1 MVVQFLTIKPY
12 RWKISDGQFYTFLN
26 FTRSSAQ
33 GLENFIHSK
42 ILQAHQLK
50 VWKILYIQ
58 KSYKVIIWKGGKFY
72 TFSDCTKSLS
82 QCTGSNGSPNHP
94 HPHIQITPTIPTT
107 FSKPPQYSSCQNS
120 VVISCPRAFWEK
132 SLARYLAFEELVHFR
147 VLWNN
152 LCSL

>member
-94 HPHIQITPTIPTT
+94 HPHIQITLTIPTT
-107 FSKPPQYSSCQNS
+107 FCKPPKQPPPPYTIQPNN
-120 VVISCPRAFWEK
+120 PN
-132 SLARYLAFEELVHFR
+132 HF
-147 VLWNN
+147 LQTT
-152 LCSL
+152 LTTPTT

>member
-50 VWKILYIQ
+50 VWKILYILRL
-58 KSYKVIIWKGGKFY
+58 YKVIISMHRKQRFSKPPPPPY
-72 TFSDCTKSLS
+72 TNHPNNPNHFLQTTQTTPTPLYNSPQQPQPL
-82 QCTGSNGSPNHP
+82 SPNHP
-94 HPHIQITPTIPTT
+94 NNPTTFYKLPHQPIPTT
-107 FSKPPQYSSCQNS
+107 QTVFPKHLIYSN
-120 VVISCPRAFWEK
+120 
-132 SLARYLAFEELVHFR
+132 
-147 VLWNN
+147 
-152 LCSL
+152 